1 MKFSSE
7 QIKAGAVFV
16 ILAFQHVFAMM
27 GSNILV
33 PMVSGLPISN
43 SLFSAG
49 TATVLFHFIT
59 KRKVPVFLGSSF
71 AFLSSLA
78 LFEGSRPE
86 RMGRIFVGT
95 LSTSIV
101 YYIFAAIFYFVGA
114 DRIKK
119 LFPPLV
125 IGPIIMVIGLTL
137 APSVIK
143 SNIADQYMGENP
155 AMSAA
160 AAWVTALLTTVT
172 IIVVNLFGFKFMK
185 TIPILLG
192 IIVGY
197 ISGACFGIVDTQ
209 VIVDSPWILFQPD
222 SFLDSFSFYKH
233 IAFDVRSIVNFAPLA
248 IVTLMEH
255 FGDITTNGAIVG
267 TNFFEDPGIHRTVF
281 GDGVAL
287 TTAALL
293 GGPPITTYGENTGVL
308 AITRQYNPKL
318 LLAAGII
325 AICLGVIT
333 KFGAVIAAIPSPVI
347 GGAAIVLFGMIT
359 TMGIKVLVD
368 ARVHLEFA
376 RNMLV
381 VSLILVI
388 GLGFTFGIAIEG
400 ISISPLAIAT
410 IVGIITNLILPY
422 PPELKEIME
431 EEEQAK
437 ASASVEESLD
447 SAEKNNENE
456 EAQASES
463 DNENGARAEL

>member
-1 MKFSSE
+1 MKFDKE
-7 QIKAGAVFV
+7 QIKAGAIFV
-16 ILAFQHVFAMM
+16 VLAFQHVFAMM

-49 TATVLFHFIT
+49 LATVIFHFVT

-78 LFEGSRPE
+78 LFEGSQPE
-86 RMGRIFVGT
+86 RMGKIFIGT

-101 YYIFAAIFYFVGA
+101 YYIFATIFFFVGA

-119 LFPPLV
+119 LFPPIV

-143 SNIADQYMGENP
+143 SNIADQYQGENP

-197 ISGACFGIVDTQ
+197 ITGACFGIVDAS
-209 VIVDSPWILFQPD
+209 VIVDSPWILFQPEA
-222 SFLDSFSFYKH
+222 LKQSFSFYSH
-233 IAFDVRSIVNFAPLA
+233 IAFDVKSIVNFAPLA

-267 TNFFEDPGIHRTVF
+267 TNFFEDPGVHRTVL
-281 GDGVAL
+281 GDGIAL

-318 LLAAGII
+318 LLAIVGSLLIHI
-325 AICLGVIT
+325 TVLEVPIFQKIFSVTHLNSHQWTIVLLLGL
-333 KFGAVIAAIPSPVI
+333 PVI
-347 GGAAIVLFGMIT
+347 LIEEVFKIYLRATQKHIHIV
-359 TMGIKVLVD
+359 
-368 ARVHLEFA
+368 HE
-376 RNMLV
+376 
-381 VSLILVI
+381 
-388 GLGFTFGIAIEG
+388 
-400 ISISPLAIAT
+400 
-410 IVGIITNLILPY
+410 
-422 PPELKEIME
+422 
-431 EEEQAK
+431 
-437 ASASVEESLD
+437 
-447 SAEKNNENE
+447 
-456 EAQASES
+456 
-463 DNENGARAEL
+463 